1 MVPQE
6 FLTQWPALAFFGAVV
21 AALLGIIRQLYTGQI
36 TRLEELLKATL
47 AQLDQERKDHNATRD
62 KAATTMLGQVERLY
76 GAVDTLTE
84 LRQEFLSRPATRR
97 TT

>member
-6 FLTQWPALAFFGAVV
+6 FLAQWPALAFFGAVV
-21 AALLGIIRQLYTGQI
+21 AALLGIIRQQYVGEI
-36 TRLEELLKATL
+36 TDLKEDNK
-47 AQLDQERKDHNATRD
+47 QLREDLTKERNDHIATRD
-62 KAATTMLGQVERLY
+62 KASASMLSQVERLY

-84 LRQEFLSRPATRR
+84 LRQELLARPPRR

>member
-6 FLTQWPALAFFGAVV
+6 FLAQWPALAFFGAVV
-21 AALLGIIRQLYTGQI
+21 AALLGIIRQQYVGEI
-36 TRLEELLKATL
+36 ARLEELLKAAL
-47 AQLDQERKDHNATRD
+47 AQLEKERADHIATRD
-62 KAATTMLGQVERLY
+62 KASASMLSQVERLY

-84 LRQEFLSRPATRR
+84 LRQELLARPPRR

>member
-1 MVPQE
+1 MPRE
-6 FLTQWPALAFFGAVV
+6 FLDQWPALSLFGAIT
-21 AALLGIIRQLYTGQI
+21 AILLGIIRQLYIGQI
-36 TRLEELLKATL
+36 ARLEELLKATL

-84 LRQEFLSRPATRR
+84 LRQDFLARPATRR